1 MGKSKAGGGRRG
13 TGLVVQGDGRGDQ
26 EAGRDVRVVEVRW
39 YAVAQQGRV
48 ING

>member
-1 MGKSKAGGGRRG
+1 MVGEGVRDSSYRAMAG
-13 TGLVVQGDGRGDQ
+13 DK
-26 EAGRDVRVVEVRW
+26 EAGRNVRVVEVRW